1 MRTNEGGARP
11 SRTLAAIFEE
21 AVTVLRQDLSEYGY
35 IALCGGFTAAL
46 LATVL
51 RYIDSPLSLAFAVIV
66 IALAALGTL
75 ATCAA
80 ALERIQHGLQ
90 PDSGRSFA
98 DALQRAPWFVARGL
112 PPMLV
117 LAVGVFI
124 TKAFG
129 DDLGR
134 WATLPLSV
142 IFVFAA
148 IYLAL
153 PVPMYVA
160 AMFSRDAS
168 PHEASMRT
176 AAIMQGSRAFVVMA
190 MVIALAPAE
199 LATAVALLAHFGTMT
214 TALFAFAFVVSMPL
228 VASMLALIHAEL
240 APWIGQPA
248 AQQRPRAATPQASNV
263 AARLDRH
270 IR

>member
-1 MRTNEGGARP
+1 MRTNGGEARP

-51 RYIDSPLSLAFAVIV
+51 RYIDTSISLALAVIV
-66 IALAALGTL
+66 IGLAAVGTL

-98 DALQRAPWFVARGL
+98 DALQRAPGFVARSL

-117 LAVGVFI
+117 LAAGVFI
-124 TKAFG
+124 SSAFG
-129 DDLGR
+129 DDFGR
-134 WATLPLSV
+134 WVTLPLNV
-142 IFVFAA
+142 LFVFAA

-176 AAIMQGSRAFVVMA
+176 AAIMQGSRSIVVAALM
-190 MVIALAPAE
+190 IALAPAE

-214 TALFAFAFVVSMPL
+214 TALFAFAAVISMPL

-240 APWIGQPA
+240 APWVGGA
-248 AQQRPRAATPQASNV
+248 AQQRPRVAPPQASNV